1 MQIQSKN
8 IDIIQ
13 AYDRIAQ
20 LKSTLE
26 NKKDPNH
33 FNDIFESSE
42 KIYNTL
48 CDSETVFRGVRLT
61 MKLQLT
67 SRKDFFYDLI
77 EKIVEDMDSRL
88 TKREFLAGKIY
99 NLIPFQE
106 ICEDDIDELITF
118 YFPLLGMDSVE
129 SAKSSLIHTKK
140 WLENSLQSKDDL
152 GDVSLTSLINKLE
165 ECPLRELFKVLLN
178 TSVSNSSAERTFS
191 KMKLVK
197 TYLRNKLSTK
207 NMSNQCIVGANAQI
221 KPDVNRIF
229 EKFVREDNLR
239 NSFK

>member
-1 MQIQSKN
+1 
-8 IDIIQ
+8 
-13 AYDRIAQ
+13 
-20 LKSTLE
+20 
-26 NKKDPNH
+26 
-33 FNDIFESSE
+33 
-42 KIYNTL
+42 
-48 CDSETVFRGVRLT
+48 